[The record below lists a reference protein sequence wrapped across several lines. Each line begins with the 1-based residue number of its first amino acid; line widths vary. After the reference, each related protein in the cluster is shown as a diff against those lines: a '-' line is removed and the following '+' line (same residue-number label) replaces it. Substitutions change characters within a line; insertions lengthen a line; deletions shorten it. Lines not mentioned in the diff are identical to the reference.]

1 MFNGCNIAAIA
12 AKKYQPLVKD
22 YLAYL
27 ELGQKHFN
35 NPQIS
40 TEIRCQ
46 KINLLAKALQKNTPY
61 KQGVIYRLQNYF
73 VQENLSITLL
83 LEPLSAWQYTA
94 AGNQPTSG
102 TQVSEILNRL
112 MSPAA
117 RLLLVLD
124 NENPSTYLPL
134 TSLFILLFLQ
144 EIFIKNSDFIK
155 KAKMSKQ
162 QRESRLNGLY
172 KNAAVILALIRS
184 KRLKFKLAILLNT
197 ARLHTER
204 MKNNKQGNPT
214 FLDYTLIF
222 LYSLWQFLV
231 IKRKSVNNKGI

>member
-1 MFNGCNIAAIA
+1 
-12 AKKYQPLVKD
+12 
-22 YLAYL
+22 
-27 ELGQKHFN
+27 
-35 NPQIS
+35 
-40 TEIRCQ
+40 
-46 KINLLAKALQKNTPY
+46 
-61 KQGVIYRLQNYF
+61 
-73 VQENLSITLL
+73 
-83 LEPLSAWQYTA
+83 
-94 AGNQPTSG
+94 
-102 TQVSEILNRL
+102 

-155 KAKMSKQ
+155 KAKMSKR

-197 ARLHTER
+197 ARLHTKR